1 MRNAKKTGSLKAAVE
16 AVLAGGAEPRGAA
29 EEIALA
35 IVEKAK
41 RGDLAAAAFL
51 RDTLGEKQSAKREA
65 EQKATLSLTLSSE
78 AESCAR

>member
-1 MRNAKKTGSLKAAVE
+1 MRNTKKAGSLKAAVA
-16 AVLAGGAEPRGAA
+16 AVLAGGEPQGAA

-51 RDTLGEKQSAKREA
+51 RDTLGEKQSAKHEVP
-65 EQKATLSLTLSSE
+65 QKATLALTLSSE